1 MPNPLEILLD
11 PVSLIVIGV
20 YVLLYTWE
28 QLFPRN
34 KNMPKIKYATLRGF
48 IAFAIFFYLGSY
60 LPYFTDEF
68 LASYQLI
75 DLAWMPTAAQV
86 GIGLLF
92 YQFLLYFYHKAMHQ
106 SDFLWRLMHQMH
118 HSAERIDI
126 PSTYY
131 FSVMDMVGF
140 TLLGSFCFAFF
151 MGLSA
156 PAISIV
162 IFSLNFL
169 SQFQHANI
177 KTPMW
182 LGYFIQRPE
191 QHAVHHAR
199 GVHKYNYSD
208 FPIYDYIFGT
218 FKNPDDYQGG
228 NGFYDGASARIGE
241 MLLFKDV
248 SAQPEEKQVG
258 A

>member
-1 MPNPLEILLD
+1 MPTPLEILLD
-11 PVSLIVIGV
+11 PVSLIVIGMFT
-20 YVLLYTWE
+20 LLFVWE

-34 KNMPKIKYATLRGF
+34 KNMPKIKYATPRGLL
-48 IAFAIFFYLGSY
+48 AFVVFFYLSSY

-68 LASYQLI
+68 LASYQL
-75 DLAWMPTAAQV
+75 LNLTWMPTTVQV
-86 GIGLLF
+86 VIGLLF
-92 YQFLLYFYHKAMHQ
+92 YQFLLYFYHQALHK
-106 SDFLWRLMHQMH
+106 SDFLWRVGHQMH

-131 FSVMDMVGF
+131 FSIMDMVGF
-140 TLLGSFCFAFF
+140 TLLGSFCFVFF
-151 MGLSA
+151 MGFSA
-156 PAISIV
+156 PAISII

-177 KTPMW
+177 KTPVW

-218 FKNPDDYQGG
+218 FKNPKDFQGE

-248 SAQPEEKQVG
+248 SAQPEEKQIG